1 MCRVANVLAD
11 VANGAANLF
20 SRLDLSLYLFPFQL
34 MDSQALFTFVPLM
47 GSRRVSS
54 TTIP

>member
-11 VANGAANLF
+11 VANLF